1 MPSDSSLPPLPQPSR
16 GYRFA
21 TIGFGILLTALM
33 VLFIVKQVKWT
44 YQVVQPVEAYANYL
58 NHHGAKAGDVQA
70 PTHAVES
77 TPGQAYELDVDGKPV
92 WIIYFDK
99 GNEAQIG
106 AEKAIGVRKT
116 VEVDGKPLPAKVRD
130 ALVLVGYDGHP
141 DEAKLLDALDN
152 FDK

>member
-1 MPSDSSLPPLPQPSR
+1 MSSDSSLPPLPQPSR

-44 YQVVQPVEAYANYL
+44 FQIVQPVEAYANYL
-58 NHHGAKAGDVQA
+58 NHHGAKTGDVQA
-70 PTHAVES
+70 PTHAVQS
-77 TPGQAYELDVDGKPV
+77 TPGQSYELDVDGKPV
-92 WIIYFDK
+92 WITYFDT
-99 GNEAQIG
+99 GNEVQIR
-106 AEKAIGVRKT
+106 AEKAIRESKT
-116 VEVDGKPLPAKVRD
+116 VEVDGKPLAAKVHGS
-130 ALVLVGYDGHP
+130 LVLTGYEGHP